1 MISQDNYF
9 TSSNAVEI
17 EADSFALYVW
27 INFKEHICSNQAM
40 GLFAGTAMARTC
52 EDDGE
57 ALDQVTEFDIYTLQ
71 SLHPAGSDVSEFFS
85 IREFN
90 LEVSGIDGVGAF
102 GRIGAVGA
110 ERAQFFCNANW

>member
-17 EADSFALYVW
+17 EGDSFALYVW
-27 INFKEHICSNQAM
+27 INFKEHICINQAM

-90 LEVSGIDGVGAF
+90 LEDKPIELAPEYIRTSQKGYEYAGGTALL
-102 GRIGAVGA
+102 
-110 ERAQFFCNANW
+110 

>member
-90 LEVSGIDGVGAF
+90 LEDKPIELAPEYIRTSQKGYEYAGGTALL
-102 GRIGAVGA
+102 
-110 ERAQFFCNANW
+110 